1 VESGK
6 WKGVE
11 GRAWWNRFR
20 IPQAK
25 GWERDGG
32 GCVANHGWNS
42 LQLVESYPP
51 ARGPTGRERARREP
65 EPPKKGGGGGGASGR
80 NLKNGIASSDFHGI
94 SGVVISRDVLK
105 GRISVALGRSRIV
118 ALLGPRQSG
127 KTTLAREFVPADSP
141 NYFDCEH
148 PVSAARLDQPWTA
161 LEGLRGLVV
170 VDEIQLRP
178 ELFPILRVL
187 SDREGS
193 LAQFL
198 ILGSASPDLI
208 KGTAQSLA
216 GRVETIEV
224 TPFSYPEV
232 EAKPSHWVR
241 GGYPLSFLAKSD
253 EDSAAWREA
262 FVQRFLER
270 DIPQLGITISSIH
283 LRRFWSML
291 AHYHGQTWN
300 AAEIGGSLGVTG
312 HTMRHYLDILCETFM
327 VRQLPAWHENLGKR
341 QVKAPKI
348 FFRDSGIFHT
358 LMGIRD
364 YGELLKNPKLGASW
378 EGYAVEEVLRKL
390 NPRESYSWGVHNG
403 PSLDLL
409 CFKDGKRLGFEVK
422 HRDAPR
428 LSKSL
433 LGALE
438 LLRLDE
444 FKIIYPGRVR
454 YGLEGNIEVVPL
466 EEWLLE

>member
-1 VESGK
+1 
-6 WKGVE
+6 
-11 GRAWWNRFR
+11 
-20 IPQAK
+20 
-25 GWERDGG
+25 
-32 GCVANHGWNS
+32 
-42 LQLVESYPP
+42 
-51 ARGPTGRERARREP
+51 
-65 EPPKKGGGGGGASGR
+65 
-80 NLKNGIASSDFHGI
+80 
-94 SGVVISRDVLK
+94 VISRDFLK
-105 GRISVALGRSRIV
+105 GKVSVALGRSRVV

-127 KTTLAREFVPADSP
+127 KTTLAREFVSPDSP

-148 PVSAARLDQPWTA
+148 PLSAARLDQPWTA
-161 LEGLRGLVV
+161 LENLRGLVV

-178 ELFPILRVL
+178 DLFPILRVL
-187 SDREGS
+187 SDREGNP
-193 LAQFL
+193 AQFL

-208 KGTAQSLA
+208 KGSAQSLA

-232 EAKPSHWVR
+232 PSKPLHWVR
-241 GGYPLSFLAKSD
+241 GGYPLSFLAAND

-270 DIPQLGITISSIH
+270 DIPQLGISISSSH

-300 AAEIGGSLGVTG
+300 AAEIGGSLGVSG

-327 VRQLPAWHENLGKR
+327 VRQLPAWHENVGKR

-364 YGELLKNPKLGASW
+364 YGDLLKNPKMGASW
-378 EGYAVEEVLRKL
+378 EGYAVEEILRKL

-403 PSLDLL
+403 ASLDLL
-409 CFKDGKRLGFEVK
+409 CFKDGKRMGFEVK
-422 HRDAPR
+422 HQDAPR
-428 LSKSL
+428 LSKGL
-433 LGALE
+433 LAALE
-438 LLRLDE
+438 ILKLDD
-444 FKIIYPGRVR
+444 FKLVYPGSAR
-454 YGLEGNIEVVPL
+454 YALHEKIEVVPL
-466 EEWLLE
+466 EQLLVEFLGG

>member
-1 VESGK
+1 M
-6 WKGVE
+6 
-11 GRAWWNRFR
+11 
-20 IPQAK
+20 
-25 GWERDGG
+25 
-32 GCVANHGWNS
+32 
-42 LQLVESYPP
+42 
-51 ARGPTGRERARREP
+51 
-65 EPPKKGGGGGGASGR
+65 
-80 NLKNGIASSDFHGI
+80 
-94 SGVVISRDVLK
+94 ISREQLK
-105 GRISVALGRSRIV
+105 GRVSIALKRSRIV

-127 KTTLAREFVPADSP
+127 KTTLAREFVPSDSP

-148 PVSAARLDQPWTA
+148 PLSVARLEQPWTA

-170 VDEIQLRP
+170 LDEIQLRP

-187 SDREGS
+187 SDRES
-193 LAQFL
+193 APAQFL

-216 GRVETIEV
+216 GRVEMIEV

-232 EAKPSHWVR
+232 RSKPSHWVR
-241 GGYPLSFLAKSD
+241 GGYPLSFLAASD
-253 EDSAAWREA
+253 GDSAAWREA

-270 DIPQLGITISSIH
+270 DIPQLGITISSSH

-300 AAEIGGSLGVTG
+300 AAEIGGSLGVSG

-327 VRQLPAWHENLGKR
+327 VRQLPAWHENVGKR
-341 QVKAPKI
+341 QVKSPKI

-358 LMGIRD
+358 LIGIRD
-364 YGELLKNPKLGASW
+364 YDELLKNPKMGASW

-390 NPRESYSWGVHNG
+390 NPRENYSWGVHNG

-409 CFKDGKRLGFEVK
+409 CFKDGKRLGFEIK

-428 LSKSL
+428 LTKNL
-433 LGALE
+433 LSALE
-438 LLRLDE
+438 ILKLDD
-444 FKIIYPGRVR
+444 FKIIYPGAVR
-454 YGLEGNIEVVPL
+454 YGLHKGIEVVPL
-466 EEWLLE
+466 EEWMMADA